1 MSKVRINYN
10 TDIRVAEMQK
20 AVMGKLHLKKPQ
32 FSEKV
37 IDFYLERLKDGKI
50 EQEQYRRIALGKG
63 NREIKDYT
71 YLPEEYVQKADA
83 CAEKLGVTRGQFLYY
98 ATFEYCSYMESEAEK
113 WDMQNDDGQLQ
124 MEGFTEKEKSIF
136 LAGITNVLVLSG
148 VPVTPAEYEK
158 LWNTLNGK
166 SDFECELKEILRKND
181 F

>member
-1 MSKVRINYN
+1 
-10 TDIRVAEMQK
+10 
-20 AVMGKLHLKKPQ
+20 
-32 FSEKV
+32 
-37 IDFYLERLKDGKI
+37 
-50 EQEQYRRIALGKG
+50 
-63 NREIKDYT
+63 
-71 YLPEEYVQKADA
+71 
-83 CAEKLGVTRGQFLYY
+83 
-98 ATFEYCSYMESEAEK
+98 MESEAEK